1 MKITHPLRQICADA
15 IKNPMSIYE
24 KEETILKIFAY
35 TEDCIKHI
43 STLPLDEINE
53 VLTQKEKR

>member
-53 VLTQKEKR
+53 VLT